1 MAFGLLNLAQTAISA
16 APLFFGENNV
26 FSGKARRATKELRN
40 TFQRSQ
46 DMQLPSEYNEAMQ
59 NLRTQ
64 ASVGLPS
71 STLGLYKQQ
80 ADRQQASQL
89 GALGSRRSALAGIGG
104 IAQAGQDASLRLASM
119 QGQAMQEGQQRLNQG
134 LMQMGGLKRAEELRK
149 IDEAKD
155 YWGTQKAEV
164 NKSISSSLA
173 AVGSSLGTSLT
184 GDMYAG
190 EGQKGLGLSKIFK
203 GRLTGQGVGAAN
215 AMANVMKSGRKVF

>member
-16 APLFFGENNV
+16 APLFFGENNI